1 MVLLWR
7 LSSQWRAENCKATA
21 RTSVLLI
28 LGLCPA
34 ISLWLSIMNN
44 WPLSQFL
51 LILPSAVSSH
61 LAISDKLRNPEPNTT
76 NNSDWSRAEL
86 LRLGSIS
93 SGDSLSYEVCSYM
106 FLGHTLS
113 SLKSALICQ
122 HLSFILSW
130 LQHRV
135 TIRSCYNSSPPTLG
149 TAARS
154 DRLRNRDLSLIQA
167 TSRRIYG
174 NVHSSQSDLMFFSSL
189 LIR

>member
-7 LSSQWRAENCKATA
+7 LSSQWRAENCEATA

-93 SGDSLSYEVCSYM
+93 SGDSLSYEVCSYHQKIKQNVSWSY
-106 FLGHTLS
+106 FKFPEI
-113 SLKSALICQ
+113 SLNMSA
-122 HLSFILSW
+122 FIFHIILAAAQSDHQVL
-130 LQHRV
+130 LQQ
-135 TIRSCYNSSPPTLG
+135 
-149 TAARS
+149 
-154 DRLRNRDLSLIQA
+154 LSLHLGDCCQIW
-167 TSRRIYG
+167 
-174 NVHSSQSDLMFFSSL
+174 
-189 LIR
+189 